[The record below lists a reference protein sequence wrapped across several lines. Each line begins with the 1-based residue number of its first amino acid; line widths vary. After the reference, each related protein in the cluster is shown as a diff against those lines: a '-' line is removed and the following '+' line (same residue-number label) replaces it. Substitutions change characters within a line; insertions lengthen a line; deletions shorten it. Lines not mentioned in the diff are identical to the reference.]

1 MSNSFN
7 PKLYKDGLKQ
17 LKMQGIV
24 LLILSMMTTAIP
36 TIIQL
41 IEIRQYQFDEVM
53 HYATHTGMHLS
64 LMAFMFVGSYILT
77 YSAFRYLN
85 KRSASDIYDSLPNT
99 RACTFISLAGSVL
112 TWIGVIVLA
121 NMILQF
127 SLSYLFSGGHMA
139 IGGTLKYFVFYLLS
153 SAVVAASTM
162 LGMSVTG
169 TAFTNF
175 VASGLTLCLPRA
187 VIALFEVM
195 AVLAGQIVPLN
206 SMPGILS
213 PANNFVMAMPFS
225 LLFNYDFD
233 YVLNRWQ
240 GYVYTFLLF
249 ALVFILALYCFV
261 KRKSETAGKPSMGK
275 ITQVFFRCSLS
286 FPFLAMFFGI
296 VVSCIYGE
304 YYADLSYCVI
314 LMTIAIVVFFL
325 YEILTSKSLKS
336 MFKSIPSFLVIVAVS
351 ALITYLGVLCGN
363 QLRKQ
368 VPSADKVEYV
378 QIKSSAGSFSVKR
391 DETYD
396 YYSKMAS
403 EIDFSDEDTINCVLE
418 ILSQNTDRH
427 TYNNLSYR
435 DSRDFIIKLKDGS
448 TMVREVKI
456 TEFMNKKL
464 KKCEENNEEYKKIY
478 SKLPDASSVSSIN
491 VNYKSLNYEIEDIK
505 EFMSVFAEDAAEN
518 GVETCIYSSGLTVAL
533 SGNES
538 GKPYYI
544 IYDVAKRNPKIVS
557 YIKDYLMGDAAAET
571 VSAAKKQYEDGNLLA
586 VSIRLSEYDY
596 TETSDLNEMSIIDTL
611 YFDSTT
617 SKENYDKMFEIIENS
632 LTNTNQNDNAVMFD
646 YTDGT
651 MSDEV
656 KDNMIFISDEDLE
669 ELVSISSD
677 VSSYESGIDEP
688 YEVLYDDEIS
698 EESSE
703 ESKEEILQSD
713 SFLDSAVSD
722 NENRE
727 ASDSDYEVT
736 EDSSETS
743 YEVDTEEN
751 ENR

>member
-64 LMAFMFVGSYILT
+64 LMTFMFVGSYILT
-77 YSAFRYLN
+77 YCAFRYLN
-85 KRSASDIYDSLPNT
+85 KRSASDIYDSFPNT

-112 TWIGVIVLA
+112 TWIGVIVFA

-127 SLSYLFSGGHMA
+127 SLSYLFSGGHMSVV
-139 IGGTLKYFVFYLLS
+139 GTLKYFVFYLLS

-187 VIALFEVM
+187 VITLFEVM
-195 AVLAGQIVPLN
+195 AVLAGQIVTLK

-233 YVLNRWQ
+233 YVLDRWQ

-249 ALVFILALYCFV
+249 ILVFILALYCFV

-296 VVSCIYGE
+296 AVSSIYGE

-396 YYSKMAS
+396 YYSEMAS
-403 EIDFSDEDTINCVLE
+403 EIDYSDEDTINCVLE

-464 KKCEENNEEYKKIY
+464 KKCKENNEEYKKIY

-518 GVETCIYSSGLTVAL
+518 CVETCIYSSGMTVAL

-571 VSAAKKQYEDGNLLA
+571 VSAAKKQYEDGNLLE

-596 TETSDLNEMSIIDTL
+596 TETSDLNETSVIEAL

-651 MSDEV
+651 ISDEV
-656 KDNMIFISDEDLE
+656 KGNMIFISDEDLE
-669 ELVSISSD
+669 TLVSISSD
-677 VSSYESGIDEP
+677 ASSYESGIDEP

-713 SFLDSAVSD
+713 SSLGTAVSD
-722 NENRE
+722 NESRE
-727 ASDSDYEVT
+727 VSDSDEVS
-736 EDSSETS
+736 ENSLETS

>member
-64 LMAFMFVGSYILT
+64 LMTFMFVGSYILT
-77 YSAFRYLN
+77 YCAFRYLN
-85 KRSASDIYDSLPNT
+85 KRSASDIYDSFPNT

-112 TWIGVIVLA
+112 TWIGVIVFA

-127 SLSYLFSGGHMA
+127 SLSYLFSGGHMSVV
-139 IGGTLKYFVFYLLS
+139 GTLKYFVFYLLS

-187 VIALFEVM
+187 VITLFEVM
-195 AVLAGQIVPLN
+195 AVLAGQIVTLK

-233 YVLNRWQ
+233 YVLDRWQ

-249 ALVFILALYCFV
+249 ILVFILALYCFV

-296 VVSCIYGE
+296 AVSSIYGE

-396 YYSKMAS
+396 YYSEMAS
-403 EIDFSDEDTINCVLE
+403 EIDYSDEDTINCVLE

-464 KKCEENNEEYKKIY
+464 KKCKENNEEYKKIY

-518 GVETCIYSSGLTVAL
+518 CVETCIYSSGMTVVL

-571 VSAAKKQYEDGNLLA
+571 VSAAKKQYEDGNLLE

-596 TETSDLNEMSIIDTL
+596 TETSDLNETSVIEAL

-651 MSDEV
+651 ISDEV
-656 KDNMIFISDEDLE
+656 KGNMIFISDEDLE
-669 ELVSISSD
+669 TLVSISSD
-677 VSSYESGIDEP
+677 ASSYESGIDEP

-713 SFLDSAVSD
+713 SSLGTAVSD
-722 NENRE
+722 NESRE
-727 ASDSDYEVT
+727 VSDSDEVS
-736 EDSSETS
+736 ENSLETS

>member
-1 MSNSFN
+1 
-7 PKLYKDGLKQ
+7 
-17 LKMQGIV
+17 
-24 LLILSMMTTAIP
+24 
-36 TIIQL
+36 
-41 IEIRQYQFDEVM
+41 
-53 HYATHTGMHLS
+53 
-64 LMAFMFVGSYILT
+64 
-77 YSAFRYLN
+77 
-85 KRSASDIYDSLPNT
+85 
-99 RACTFISLAGSVL
+99 
-112 TWIGVIVLA
+112 
-121 NMILQF
+121 
-127 SLSYLFSGGHMA
+127 
-139 IGGTLKYFVFYLLS
+139 
-153 SAVVAASTM
+153 
-162 LGMSVTG
+162 
-169 TAFTNF
+169 
-175 VASGLTLCLPRA
+175 
-187 VIALFEVM
+187 
-195 AVLAGQIVPLN
+195 
-206 SMPGILS
+206 
-213 PANNFVMAMPFS
+213 
-225 LLFNYDFD
+225 
-233 YVLNRWQ
+233 
-240 GYVYTFLLF
+240 
-249 ALVFILALYCFV
+249 
-261 KRKSETAGKPSMGK
+261 
-275 ITQVFFRCSLS
+275 
-286 FPFLAMFFGI
+286 
-296 VVSCIYGE
+296 
-304 YYADLSYCVI
+304 
-314 LMTIAIVVFFL
+314 
-325 YEILTSKSLKS
+325 
-336 MFKSIPSFLVIVAVS
+336 
-351 ALITYLGVLCGN
+351 
-363 QLRKQ
+363 
-368 VPSADKVEYV
+368 
-378 QIKSSAGSFSVKR
+378 
-391 DETYD
+391 
-396 YYSKMAS
+396 
-403 EIDFSDEDTINCVLE
+403 
-418 ILSQNTDRH
+418 
-427 TYNNLSYR
+427 
-435 DSRDFIIKLKDGS
+435 
-448 TMVREVKI
+448 MVREVKI

-596 TETSDLNEMSIIDTL
+596 TETSDLNEMSVIEAL

-698 EESSE
+698 EES
-703 ESKEEILQSD
+703 KEEILQSD
-713 SFLDSAVSD
+713 SSSDSAVSD

>member
-1 MSNSFN
+1 MSKSFN
-7 PKLYKDGLKQ
+7 PKLYKDGLRQ
-17 LKMQGIV
+17 LKMQGVV

-41 IEIRQYQFDEVM
+41 IEIRQYQYEELM

-77 YSAFRYLN
+77 YCVFRYLN

-99 RACTFISLAGSVL
+99 RACTFISLACAVL
-112 TWIGVIVLA
+112 TWIGVIVFVNIA
-121 NMILQF
+121 LQF
-127 SLSYLFSGGHMA
+127 SLSYLFNGGHMA
-139 IGGTLKYFVFYLLS
+139 VGGTLKYFVFYLLS

-162 LGMSVTG
+162 FGMSLTG

-187 VIALFEVM
+187 VITLFEVM
-195 AVLAGQIVPLN
+195 AVLAGQIVTLK
-206 SMPGILS
+206 SMPGVFS
-213 PANNFVMAMPFS
+213 PANNFVIAMPFS
-225 LLFNYDFD
+225 WLLNYDFD
-233 YVLNRWQ
+233 YVLDRWQ
-240 GYVYTFLLF
+240 GYVYTFVLF
-249 ALVFILALYCFV
+249 ALVLVLALYSFI
-261 KRKSETAGKPSMGK
+261 KRKSETAGKPSAGK
-275 ITQVFFRCSLS
+275 VTQVFFRCSLS
-286 FPFLAMFFGI
+286 FPFLAMFFG
-296 VVSCIYGE
+296 VSVSSIYEE
-304 YYADLSYCVI
+304 YYGDISYCVV
-314 LMTIAIVVFFL
+314 LMTIAIAVFFL

-336 MFKSIPSFLVIVAVS
+336 MFRSIPSFLVIVVVS

-403 EIDFSDEDTINCVLE
+403 EIDFSDSDTIDCVLE
-418 ILSQNTDRH
+418 ILSQNSDRH
-427 TYNNLSYR
+427 SYNNLSYR

-456 TEFMNKKL
+456 TENMNKKL
-464 KKCEENNEEYKKIY
+464 QKCKENNEEYKKIY
-478 SKLPDASSVSSIN
+478 SKVPAASTVSGIF
-491 VNYKSLNYEIEDIK
+491 VNYKSLNFEFDDIE

-518 GVETCIYSSGLTVAL
+518 GIETCIYSSGLTVAL

-544 IYDVAKRNPKIVS
+544 IYDVAKRNPKIVR
-557 YIKDYLMGDAAAET
+557 YIQNYLMGDAAAET
-571 VSAAKKQYEDGNLLA
+571 VSAAKKKYEDGNLLE

-596 TETSDLNEMSIIDTL
+596 TESSDLGDMNATDIL
-611 YFDSTT
+611 YFNSTT
-617 SKENYDKMFEIIENS
+617 SKENYDKMFEIVENS
-632 LTNTNQNDNAVMFD
+632 ITNTNLNDNAVMFD
-646 YTDGT
+646 YTDGKQ
-651 MSDEV
+651 SSEV
-656 KDNMIFISDEDLE
+656 KNNMIFISDEDLE
-669 ELVSISSD
+669 TLVGISAD
-677 VSSYESGIDEP
+677 VSYDEDGTDEP

-698 EESSE
+698 DEISEESS
-703 ESKEEILQSD
+703 EEILQSD
-713 SFLDSAVSD
+713 FSAESSTSD
-722 NENRE
+722 NDSRE
-727 ASDSDYEVT
+727 ASDSDDEV
-736 EDSSETS
+736 SENS
-743 YEVDTEEN
+743 LGSFSEVDTEEN